1 MKNPAHYQNVC
12 FRKGIRQEVA
22 WAKFQAML
30 QSMLADV
37 LVEHRLDLKLCR
49 DVFKQGVAVGLRY
62 GFDGLHQEVELVR
75 AGGSQLVEWG
85 HSKFPKNRRMLQS
98 QFGSAAGDWAVTR
111 TDLGRVR
118 A

>member
-1 MKNPAHYQNVC
+1 LRVVRPHWPTIIIDQPFIDYQRASRGNGFISLPKQHYLGSQIPVMKNPAHYQNVC

-62 GFDGLHQEVELVR
+62 GFDGLHQEVEPR
-75 AGGSQLVEWG
+75 
-85 HSKFPKNRRMLQS
+85 
-98 QFGSAAGDWAVTR
+98 
-111 TDLGRVR
+111 
-118 A
+118 

>member
-62 GFDGLHQEVELVR
+62 GFDGLHQEVEPR
-75 AGGSQLVEWG
+75 
-85 HSKFPKNRRMLQS
+85 
-98 QFGSAAGDWAVTR
+98 
-111 TDLGRVR
+111 
-118 A
+118 